1 MKKTI
6 QTLQER
12 KQNKQKITM
21 LTAYD
26 YTTAKL
32 MDESGVDCLLVG
44 DSLGMVMLGYNSTL
58 SVTMEDMIHHSKAVA
73 RAAQSSLV
81 VTDLP
86 FMSYHASVYDAVYN
100 AGRLIKEGQAHA
112 VKLEGGRAFC
122 EHIKMIAQAS
132 IPVIAHIGLMPQ
144 SVLALG
150 GFKVQGKNYQNAKN
164 IILDALAV
172 EEAGAIAILLECV
185 PAALASFISELVNVP
200 TIGIGAGAGCDGQV
214 LVYQDMLAMYDGV
227 SSKFTKAFAP
237 IGEQMKMAFDQYCHD
252 VKQQQFPAPE
262 HEFSISNEIIQTLKQ
277 EFSNLTRSD
286 DE

>member
-1 MKKTI
+1 MKNTI
-6 QTLQER
+6 LTLQQR
-12 KQNKQKITM
+12 KQNQQKITM

-32 MDESGVDCLLVG
+32 MDDSGVDCLLVG
-44 DSLGMVMLGYNSTL
+44 DSLGMVMLGYESTV

-73 RAAQSSLV
+73 KGAKNALV

-86 FMSYHASVYDAVYN
+86 FMSYHASIYDAVHN
-100 AGRLIKEGQAHA
+100 AGRLIQEGNAQV

-150 GFKVQGKNYQNAKN
+150 GYKVQGRDYQAAKN

-172 EEAGAIAILLECV
+172 EQAGATAILLECV
-185 PAALASFISELVNVP
+185 PADLAKFITELVSIP
-200 TIGIGAGAGCDGQV
+200 TIGIGAGHGCDGQV
-214 LVYQDMLAMYDGV
+214 LVYQDMLSMYDGV
-227 SSKFTKAFAP
+227 SSKFVKSFAP
-237 IGEQMKMAFDQYCHD
+237 IGDQMKQAFADYCQE
-252 VKQQQFPAPE
+252 VKQQQYPASM
-262 HEFSISNEIIQTLKQ
+262 HEFAIDGEIMIQLKS
-277 EFSNLTRSD
+277 EFSK
-286 DE
+286 

>member
-1 MKKTI
+1 MKNTI
-6 QTLQER
+6 LTLQQR
-12 KQNKQKITM
+12 KQNQQKITM

-32 MDESGVDCLLVG
+32 MDDSGVDCLLVG
-44 DSLGMVMLGYNSTL
+44 DSLGMVMLGYESTV

-73 RAAQSSLV
+73 KGAKNALV

-86 FMSYHASVYDAVYN
+86 FMSYHASIYDAVHN
-100 AGRLIKEGQAHA
+100 AGRLIQEGNAQV

-150 GFKVQGKNYQNAKN
+150 GYKVQGRDYQAAKD

-172 EEAGAIAILLECV
+172 EQAGATAILLECV
-185 PAALASFISELVNVP
+185 PADLAKFITELVSIP
-200 TIGIGAGAGCDGQV
+200 TIGIGAGHGCDGQV
-214 LVYQDMLAMYDGV
+214 LVYQDMLSMYDGV
-227 SSKFTKAFAP
+227 SSKFVKSFAP
-237 IGEQMKMAFDQYCHD
+237 IGDQMKKAFADYCQE
-252 VKQQQFPAPE
+252 VKQQQYPASM
-262 HEFSISNEIIQTLKQ
+262 HEFAIDGDIMTQLKS
-277 EFSNLTRSD
+277 EFSK
-286 DE
+286 

>member
-1 MKKTI
+1 MKNTI
-6 QTLQER
+6 LTLQKR

-44 DSLGMVMLGYNSTL
+44 DSLGMVMLGYDSTV

-73 RAAQSSLV
+73 RAAKTAFV

-86 FMSYHASVYDAVYN
+86 FMSYHTSVYDAVFN
-100 AGRLIKEGQAHA
+100 AGRLVKEGQAQA
-112 VKLEGGRAFC
+112 IKLEGGQAFC
-122 EHIKMIAQAS
+122 EHIKMITQAS

-150 GFKVQGKNYQNAKN
+150 GYKVQGKEYQHAKN

-172 EEAGAIAILLECV
+172 EQAGAVAILLECV
-185 PAALASFISELVNVP
+185 PADLAKYISELVSIP

-214 LVYQDMLAMYDGV
+214 LVYQDMLSMYDGV
-227 SSKFTKAFAP
+227 SSKFVKSFAS
-237 IGEQMKMAFDQYCHD
+237 IGEQMKKAFSEYCEE
-252 VKQQQFPAPE
+252 VKEQQFPASE
-262 HEFSISNEIIQTLKQ
+262 HEFAIDNEIMVKLKS
-277 EFSNLTRSD
+277 EFSMGHKGN
-286 DE
+286 

>member
-1 MKKTI
+1 MKNTI
-6 QTLQER
+6 LTLQQR
-12 KQNKQKITM
+12 KQNQQKITM

-32 MDESGVDCLLVG
+32 MDDSGVDCLLVG
-44 DSLGMVMLGYNSTL
+44 DSLGMVVLGYESTV

-73 RAAQSSLV
+73 KGAKNALV

-86 FMSYHASVYDAVYN
+86 FMSYHASVYDAVHN
-100 AGRLIKEGQAHA
+100 AGRLIQEGNAQV

-150 GFKVQGKNYQNAKN
+150 GYKVQGRDYQAAKD

-172 EEAGAIAILLECV
+172 EQAGAAAILLECV
-185 PAALASFISELVNVP
+185 PADLAKFITELVSIP
-200 TIGIGAGAGCDGQV
+200 TIGIGAGHGCDGQV
-214 LVYQDMLAMYDGV
+214 LVYQDMLSMYDGV
-227 SSKFTKAFAP
+227 SSKFVKSFAP
-237 IGEQMKMAFDQYCHD
+237 IGDQMKQAFADYCQE
-252 VKQQQFPAPE
+252 VKQQQYPASM
-262 HEFSISNEIIQTLKQ
+262 HEFAIDGEIMIQLKS
-277 EFSNLTRSD
+277 EFSK
-286 DE
+286 

>member
-1 MKKTI
+1 MKNTI
-6 QTLQER
+6 LTLQQR
-12 KQNKQKITM
+12 KQNQQKITM

-32 MDESGVDCLLVG
+32 MDDSGVDCLLVG
-44 DSLGMVMLGYNSTL
+44 DSLGMVMLGYESTV

-73 RAAQSSLV
+73 KGAKNALV

-86 FMSYHASVYDAVYN
+86 FMSYHASIYDAVHN
-100 AGRLIKEGQAHA
+100 AGRLIQEGNAQV

-150 GFKVQGKNYQNAKN
+150 GYKVQGRDYQAAKD

-172 EEAGAIAILLECV
+172 EQAGAAAILLECV
-185 PAALASFISELVNVP
+185 PADLAKFITELVSIP
-200 TIGIGAGAGCDGQV
+200 TIGIGAGHGCDGQV
-214 LVYQDMLAMYDGV
+214 LVYQDMLSMYDGV
-227 SSKFTKAFAP
+227 SSKFVKSFAP
-237 IGEQMKMAFDQYCHD
+237 IGDQMKQAFADYCQE
-252 VKQQQFPAPE
+252 VKQQQYPASM
-262 HEFSISNEIIQTLKQ
+262 HEFAIDGEIMIQLKS
-277 EFSNLTRSD
+277 EFSK
-286 DE
+286 

>member
-1 MKKTI
+1 MKNTI
-6 QTLQER
+6 LTLQQR
-12 KQNKQKITM
+12 KQNQQKITM

-32 MDESGVDCLLVG
+32 MDDSGVDCLLVG
-44 DSLGMVMLGYNSTL
+44 DSLGMVMLGYESTV

-73 RAAQSSLV
+73 KGAKNALV

-100 AGRLIKEGQAHA
+100 AGRLIQEGNAQV

-150 GFKVQGKNYQNAKN
+150 GYKVQGRDYQAAKD

-172 EEAGAIAILLECV
+172 EQAGAAAILLECV
-185 PAALASFISELVNVP
+185 PADLAKFITELVSIP
-200 TIGIGAGAGCDGQV
+200 TIGIGAGHGCDGQV
-214 LVYQDMLAMYDGV
+214 LVYQDMLSMYDGV
-227 SSKFTKAFAP
+227 SSKFVKSFAP
-237 IGEQMKMAFDQYCHD
+237 IGDKMKQAFADYCQE
-252 VKQQQFPAPE
+252 VKQQQYPASM
-262 HEFSISNEIIQTLKQ
+262 HEFAIDGEIMTQLKS
-277 EFSNLTRSD
+277 EFSK
-286 DE
+286 

>member
-1 MKKTI
+1 MKNTI
-6 QTLQER
+6 LTLQQR
-12 KQNKQKITM
+12 KQNQQKITM

-32 MDESGVDCLLVG
+32 MDDSGVDCLLVG
-44 DSLGMVMLGYNSTL
+44 DSLGMVMLGYESTV

-73 RAAQSSLV
+73 KGAKNALV

-86 FMSYHASVYDAVYN
+86 FMSYHASVYDAVHN
-100 AGRLIKEGQAHA
+100 AGRLIQEGNAQV

-150 GFKVQGKNYQNAKN
+150 GYKVQGRDYQAAKD

-172 EEAGAIAILLECV
+172 EQAGAAAILLECV
-185 PAALASFISELVNVP
+185 PADLAKFITELVSIP
-200 TIGIGAGAGCDGQV
+200 TIGIGAGRGCDGQV
-214 LVYQDMLAMYDGV
+214 LVYQDMLSMYDGV
-227 SSKFTKAFAP
+227 SSKFVKSFAP
-237 IGEQMKMAFDQYCHD
+237 IGDQMKQAFADYCQE
-252 VKQQQFPAPE
+252 VKQQQYPASM
-262 HEFSISNEIIQTLKQ
+262 HEFAIDGEIMTQLKS
-277 EFSNLTRSD
+277 EFSK
-286 DE
+286 

>member
-1 MKKTI
+1 MKNTI
-6 QTLQER
+6 LTLQQR
-12 KQNKQKITM
+12 KQNQQKITM

-32 MDESGVDCLLVG
+32 MDDSGVDCLLVG
-44 DSLGMVMLGYNSTL
+44 DSLGMVMLGYESTV

-73 RAAQSSLV
+73 KGAKNALV

-86 FMSYHASVYDAVYN
+86 FMSYHASVYDAVHN
-100 AGRLIKEGQAHA
+100 AGRLIQEGNAQV

-150 GFKVQGKNYQNAKN
+150 GYKVQGRDYQAAKD

-172 EEAGAIAILLECV
+172 EQVGATAILLECV
-185 PAALASFISELVNVP
+185 PADLAKFITELVSIP
-200 TIGIGAGAGCDGQV
+200 TIGIGAGHGCDGQV
-214 LVYQDMLAMYDGV
+214 LVYQDMLSMYDGV
-227 SSKFTKAFAP
+227 SSKFVKSFAP
-237 IGEQMKMAFDQYCHD
+237 IGDQMKQAFADYCQE
-252 VKQQQFPAPE
+252 VKQQQYPASI
-262 HEFSISNEIIQTLKQ
+262 HEFAIDGEIMTQLKS
-277 EFSNLTRSD
+277 EFSK
-286 DE
+286 

>member
-1 MKKTI
+1 MKNTI
-6 QTLQER
+6 LTLQQR
-12 KQNKQKITM
+12 KQNQQKITM

-32 MDESGVDCLLVG
+32 MDDSGVDCLLVG
-44 DSLGMVMLGYNSTL
+44 DSLGMVMLGYESTV

-73 RAAQSSLV
+73 KGAKNALV

-86 FMSYHASVYDAVYN
+86 FMSYHASVYDAVHN
-100 AGRLIKEGQAHA
+100 AGRLIQEGNAQV

-150 GFKVQGKNYQNAKN
+150 GYKVQGRDYQAAKD

-172 EEAGAIAILLECV
+172 EQAGAAAILLECV
-185 PAALASFISELVNVP
+185 PADLAKFITELVSIP
-200 TIGIGAGAGCDGQV
+200 TIGIGAGHGCDGQV
-214 LVYQDMLAMYDGV
+214 LVYQDMLSMYDGV
-227 SSKFTKAFAP
+227 SSKFVKSFAP
-237 IGEQMKMAFDQYCHD
+237 IGDQMKQAFADYCQE
-252 VKQQQFPAPE
+252 VKQQQYPASM
-262 HEFSISNEIIQTLKQ
+262 HEFAIDGEIMIQLKS
-277 EFSNLTRSD
+277 EFSK
-286 DE
+286 